1 MMAFLDNVLLVICW
15 VFIAISAIY
24 FGAAAFRLVFIGRR

>member
-1 MMAFLDNVLLVICW
+1 MMAFLNNLLLVICW
-15 VFIAISAIY
+15 LFIAISAIY

>member
-1 MMAFLDNVLLVICW
+1 MMAFLNNILLVICW
-15 VFIAISAIY
+15 LFIAISVLY

>member
-15 VFIAISAIY
+15 LFIAISAIY